1 MTTAAENKQLERT
14 VTGKVISNKG
24 DKTITVYVERL
35 VKHRL
40 YKKYIKRSTK
50 FYAHDEDNVCN
61 VGDIV
66 EIQQVRPIS
75 KSKTWNLVRVVEE
88 ARG

>member
-1 MTTAAENKQLERT
+1 MTTASENKQLERT
-14 VTGKVISNKG
+14 VTGKVVSNKS

-50 FYAHDEDNVCN
+50 FYAHDENNVCN
-61 VGDIV
+61 IGDIV

-75 KSKTWNLVRVVEE
+75 KNKTWNLVRVVEE